1 MKENTCEIKL
11 AIVQK
16 YEEGMQD
23 MFMNCHFQQGDD
35 EKEKILRNDVKEVE
49 KQRRGEVCESQT
61 AQAASL
67 R

>member
-1 MKENTCEIKL
+1 MVFVL
-11 AIVQK
+11 K
-16 YEEGMQD
+16 YEEGMQGK
-23 MFMNCHFQQGDD
+23 FMNCHFQQGDD

-49 KQRRGEVCESQT
+49 KQRRQVCESQT

>member
-1 MKENTCEIKL
+1 MKENTCEVKL
-11 AIVQK
+11 TIVQK
-16 YEEGMQD
+16 YEEGVHD

-35 EKEKILRNDVKEVE
+35 EKGKILRNDVKEVE
-49 KQRRGEVCESQT
+49 KQRREVCESQT